1 MAETRF
7 PGTAFPGT
15 APSGAARR
23 AAAVCGAGAALIL
36 VLAAPAAAS
45 PSKPHPHEDGGK
57 KAAETAPTLSIS
69 VDNGR
74 TSAKEG
80 DRLSYTVTVRNIGT
94 TDASDLRLT
103 QSLPAGLK
111 LVSAD
116 RDGRA
121 KAGHVTW
128 TVDLKAGRNAAFH
141 TTAEVRA
148 TPDDLLRL
156 ATVACAS
163 AEADDKPI
171 VCATHS
177 DQLPAGAAA
186 DDAAR
191 SAATPAPARPW
202 YVLAGAGLLVLMVF
216 GLWTGRLTKL
226 GDRPRRSPS

>member
-1 MAETRF
+1 MAETRSS
-7 PGTAFPGT
+7 GT
-15 APSGAARR
+15 ARR
-23 AAAVCGAGAALIL
+23 AAAVCGAGAALFFA
-36 VLAAPAAAS
+36 LAAPAAAS
-45 PSKPHPHEDGGK
+45 PYKPRPHEDGGK
-57 KAAETAPTLSIS
+57 KAAEPAPTLSIG

-103 QSLPAGLK
+103 QSLPTGLK

-116 RDGRA
+116 RDGKA

-128 TVDLKAGRNAAFH
+128 TVDLKAGRNATFH
-141 TTAEVRA
+141 TTAEVQA

-186 DDAAR
+186 AGAAAADAAR
-191 SAATPAPARPW
+191 PVATPAPARPW